1 MTGMMTSD
9 NPFADLGLDRAIQLR
24 WSLRDIRAHRLALSP
39 ISDDDLSL
47 LKERGLVELK
57 DGIPKLTPAGDTV
70 VD

>member
-1 MTGMMTSD
+1 MTFMTSTD

-24 WSLRDIRAHRLALSP
+24 WSLRDIRAHRLSLSP
-39 ISDDDLSL
+39 ISDDDLTL

-57 DGIPKLTPAGDTV
+57 DGVPSLTPAGDHI